1 MSGLWQSVLETIRII
16 GNHCGCHQMPE
27 RSFFYKGKQFPV
39 CARCTG
45 VIIGQSI
52 ALLIGIFKDIPFR
65 RSILCLAIMGSDWG
79 LQEIRIKESTNFR
92 RLITGFLG
100 GFGFY
105 SILVGILKNVLILK
119 NEEKLKMER

>member
-1 MSGLWQSVLETIRII
+1 M
-16 GNHCGCHQMPE
+16 
-27 RSFFYKGKQFPV
+27 
-39 CARCTG
+39 
-45 VIIGQSI
+45 IIGQSV
-52 ALLIGIFKDIPFR
+52 ALIIGIFKDISFKKAF
-65 RSILCLAIMGSDWG
+65 LCLAVMGSDWG
-79 LQEIRIKESTNFR
+79 IQESRIKESTNFR

>member
-1 MSGLWQSVLETIRII
+1 MSGLRQSVLETIRII
-16 GNHCGCHQMPE
+16 GNYSGCHQMPE

-52 ALLIGIFKDIPFR
+52 ALLIGIFKDISFKE
-65 RSILCLAIMGSDWG
+65 SLLCLAVMGSDWG
-79 LQEIRIKESTNFR
+79 LQESLIKESTNFR

-105 SILVGILKNVLILK
+105 SILVGILKKCVSMNSRNMK
-119 NEEKLKMER
+119 EK

>member
-1 MSGLWQSVLETIRII
+1 MPGLRQSVLETIRML
-16 GNHCGCHQMPE
+16 GNRSGCHQMPE

-45 VIIGQSI
+45 VIIGQSV
-52 ALLIGIFKDIPFR
+52 ALLIGMFKDISFR
-65 RSILCLAIMGSDWG
+65 KTFLCLAIMGVDWG

-92 RLITGFLG
+92 RLITGVLG

-105 SILVGILKNVLILK
+105 SILVGILKKCIYINSK
-119 NEEKLKMER
+119 NMKRS

>member
-1 MSGLWQSVLETIRII
+1 
-16 GNHCGCHQMPE
+16 
-27 RSFFYKGKQFPV
+27 
-39 CARCTG
+39 
-45 VIIGQSI
+45 
-52 ALLIGIFKDIPFR
+52 
-65 RSILCLAIMGSDWG
+65 MGSDWG
-79 LQEIRIKESTNFR
+79 LQESRIKESTNFR